1 MFRFSWFTAFSVAF
15 IFVLPLSVEAQRRGG
30 GRSGGG
36 ISRSA
41 TQARPSSSSQFRG
54 QSMSSQRSVT
64 QNSSSINRSSGSINR
79 SSGSINRSSGSINRS
94 SGSINRSSGSI
105 NRGSGNFNSANR
117 SNINRGNTSQKPSR
131 SQLDS
136 FLNSSGSSRNSMN
149 TAGRPSTLP
158 APGSGWN
165 SKTFET
171 ANGTKITVGGGSGS
185 KTGQSGGKLGAAGGG
200 VKIET
205 AAGKTATKGGVKV
218 AGQDSVGNR
227 AVGGVGG
234 KQISDWRGNSVGA
247 VGGGAIDSKGNFKGG
262 GVVGAKNQYGYAK
275 VGGRGTAGNINTGNR
290 TTVERAAVRGPSG
303 NVISAGRGAQFVNGQ
318 FIGGNSWAAVNGNF
332 TRYNY
337 FGGGYYARYP
347 GAWFPGK
354 WAIAGTAWAATTW
367 AVAGTYCGC
376 SEEGVYYDYEDNVA
390 YQDDTVYY
398 EGEPV
403 GTSEEYYE
411 EASEIASSGEQSSD
425 EEWMPIGVF
434 ALIKDADQKETE
446 RVIQLALNR
455 DGAIRGNLHDML
467 TEKVT
472 PVIGAVDKETQR
484 VAIGIE
490 GNDQLLVEVGLYNL
504 TNDEV
509 PILIHFSKDKRQQA
523 TLIRLKT
530 PEDEQKQ

>member
-1 MFRFSWFTAFSVAF
+1 MFRFSFSTALSVAL
-15 IFVLPLSVEAQRRGG
+15 IFALPLSVEAQRRGG

-36 ISRSA
+36 RSGGGVSRSA
-41 TQARPSSSSQFRG
+41 AQARPSSSSQFRG
-54 QSMSSQRSVT
+54 QSMSSQRPAT
-64 QNSSSINRSSGSINR
+64 RSSSGINRSSGNM
-79 SSGSINRSSGSINRS
+79 
-94 SGSINRSSGSI
+94 
-105 NRGSGNFNSANR
+105 NSTNR
-117 SNINRGNTSQKPSR
+117 SNINRSNASQKPTR

-136 FLNSSGSSRNSMN
+136 FLNSSNSSRSATN

-158 APGSGWN
+158 APRSGWN

-185 KTGQSGGKLGAAGGG
+185 KTGQGGGQLGAAGGG

-205 AAGKTATKGGVKV
+205 QGGKTASKGGVKV

-234 KQISDWRGNSVGA
+234 KQISDGKGNRIGA

-290 TTVERAAVRGPSG
+290 TTVGRAAVRGPNG

-318 FIGGNSWAAVNGNF
+318 FVGGNSWAAINSNF

-337 FGGGYYARYP
+337 FGRGYYGRYP

-376 SEEGVYYDYEDNVA
+376 SDEGVYYDYEDNVA

-411 EASEIASSGEQSSD
+411 EASEIASSGEKSKD

-434 ALIKDADQKETE
+434 AIIKDAEQTETE

-472 PVIGAVDKETQR
+472 PVVGAVDKESQR
-484 VAIGIE
+484 VALSLE

-509 PILIHFSKDKRQQA
+509 PILIHFSKDKRQPA
-523 TLIRLKT
+523 SLIRLKT